1 MTCTGPECDRP
12 AVSRGLCRSH
22 RKQQDSG
29 RVVSGEAAALLAS
42 VEAAK
47 KRREEAGR

>member
-1 MTCTGPECDRP
+1 MTRT
-12 AVSRGLCRSH
+12 AVMAMSEQVTAAAEL
-22 RKQQDSG
+22 
-29 RVVSGEAAALLAS
+29 VSGEAAALLAS